1 MAVERKER
9 VCPVCGK
16 TYTDYPAISR
26 RDNKTEICPQCGI
39 AEALEDFFNNTHK
52 EELYSCERD

>member
-1 MAVERKER
+1 MAVKRKER

-16 TYTDYPAISR
+16 TYIDYPAISR
-26 RDNKTEICPQCGI
+26 KDNKTEICPQCGI

-52 EELYSCERD
+52 EEQK

>member
-1 MAVERKER
+1 MAVEHKER

-16 TYTDYPAISR
+16 TYTDYPATSR
-26 RDNKTEICPQCGI
+26 RDNKTEICLQCGI

-52 EELYSCERD
+52 EEQK